1 MLKKILFALYILVMV
16 CMGAATIIE
25 KYKGTDYVS
34 SYIYGA
40 WWFSALWAVLAAIAI
55 VYFLQRKVKRAS
67 TVALHLSFVVILLG
81 AFVTHVSSKQGVVH
95 LRKGTTAD
103 TYLVNLGDKGVDE
116 RKLPF
121 KIQLDDF
128 NVKYHDG
135 TQAVADYE
143 SQLTILDNNAKSKG
157 LVSMNNIFSY
167 SGYRFYQSSY
177 DQDLRGSILSINSD
191 PWGIP
196 ITYVGYA
203 LLFISL
209 VWMLFDPKGA
219 YRKLLHSELL
229 KKGSLVVITLIA
241 STSNTMALNA
251 LPKETAAKFGEL
263 NILYNDRICPLQT
276 FAIDFTKKLCGSTS
290 YEGYTAEQVL
300 TGFIFWGDEWGGEKI
315 LKVKGGDL
323 REALQLPKYVSVN
336 TFFNRDMGGY
346 IIGPYVQEYYQGN
359 QDTFHKQVADVD
371 DRLQLVMELR
381 RGTLLKIFPVATHA
395 NIVWYAPTD
404 RIDSAYV
411 SPDQQAFIAN
421 IFSFINQEVKSG
433 NYEQVNQIVDKIAK
447 YQKKNGGSS
456 LPSDTQ
462 VKSER
467 IYNAVPFATILFM
480 VNLTMGILSL
490 FMYRKKGKPV
500 ETICKVVM
508 ALSFLALTL
517 CLALRWIV
525 RGTVPMSN
533 GYETML
539 TMAWII
545 MLASL
550 LICRKMRII
559 LTFGFLMS
567 GFMLLVSH
575 INQMDPQ
582 ISHIMPVLNSPLLSV
597 HVSVIMMSFALLSLT
612 FLCALTAII
621 FHFWGKREYEQPLM
635 LLSQMFLYPALTAL
649 GIGIFVGAIWA
660 NVSWGNY
667 WGWDPKEVWALITF
681 MIYAAAVHRISIPSM
696 QKSMVYHTYML
707 VAFLSIVMT
716 YFGVNFFLGG
726 MHSYA

>member
-1 MLKKILFALYILVMV
+1 MLRKILFALYILVML
-16 CMGAATIIE
+16 CMGAATIVE
-25 KYKGTDYVS
+25 KYHGSDFVS
-34 SYIYGA
+34 SHIYGA

-55 VYFLQRKVKRAS
+55 AYFLQRKVRRAS
-67 TVALHLSFVVILLG
+67 TVVLHLSFVVILVG
-81 AFVTHVSSKQGVVH
+81 AFLTHVSSVQGVVH
-95 LRKGTTAD
+95 LRRGVPTD

-121 KIQLDDF
+121 KMQLDDF
-128 NVKYHDG
+128 SVKYHEG

-143 SQLTILDNNAKSKG
+143 SQLTVLDGNETTKG
-157 LVSMNNIFSY
+157 IVSMNNILSY
-167 SGYRFYQSSY
+167 NGYRFYQSSY
-177 DQDLRGSILSINSD
+177 DQDLCGSILSINSD

-196 ITYVGYA
+196 ITYIGYA
-203 LLFISL
+203 LLFTSL
-209 VWMLFDPKGA
+209 IWMLLDPNGA
-219 YRKLLHSELL
+219 YRKLLRSDML
-229 KKGSLVVITLIA
+229 KKGALIIALMMTFGNVNAAPTL
-241 STSNTMALNA
+241 
-251 LPKETAAKFGEL
+251 PRETAEKFGKL
-263 NILYNDRICPLQT
+263 YILYNDRICPLQT
-276 FAIDFTKKLCGSTS
+276 FAIDFTKKLCGSAS

-300 TGFIFWGDEWGGEKI
+300 TGFIFWGDEWSGENILKIKGGE
-315 LKVKGGDL
+315 L
-323 REALQLPKYVSVN
+323 RETLQLPKYTSIN

-359 QDTFHKQVADVD
+359 HDSFHKQVADVD

-381 RGTLLKIFPVATHA
+381 RGTLLKIFPVASHA
-395 NIVWYAPTD
+395 DIVWYAPTD
-404 RIDSAYV
+404 KIDTTFV
-411 SPDQQAFIAN
+411 MPDQHAFIAN
-421 IFSFINQEVKSG
+421 IFSFINQEVKKG
-433 NYEQVNQIVDKIAK
+433 NYGQVDQIIDKIAK
-447 YQKKNGGSS
+447 YQQKNGSSS
-456 LPSDTQ
+456 LPSSLQ
-462 VKSER
+462 VSSER
-467 IYNAVPFATILFM
+467 IYNAVPFPTLLFM
-480 VNLTMGILSL
+480 VNLTMGLLSL
-490 FMYRKKGKPV
+490 FMYRKKSIFV
-500 ETICKVVM
+500 ETACKVAMGV
-508 ALSFLALTL
+508 SFLALAL

-539 TMAWII
+539 TMAWIV

-550 LICRKMRII
+550 FISMRMRII
-559 LTFGFLMS
+559 LTFGFFMS

-612 FLCALTAII
+612 FLCALTAIVL
-621 FHFWGKREYEQPLM
+621 HFVGKGEYEHPLM
-635 LLSQMFLYPALTAL
+635 LLSQLFLYPALAAL

-681 MIYAAAVHRISIPSM
+681 MIYAVAVHRISITSM
-696 QKSMVYHTYML
+696 QRSMVYHTYML
-707 VAFLSIVMT
+707 IAFLSIVMT

>member
-1 MLKKILFALYILVMV
+1 MKKILFALYVLVMV
-16 CMGAATIIE
+16 CMAVATIVE
-25 KYKGTDYVS
+25 KYRGTDFVGS
-34 SYIYGA
+34 HIYGA
-40 WWFSALWAVLAAIAI
+40 RWFSALWAVLAAIAI
-55 VYFLQRKVKRAS
+55 VYFLQRNVRRAS
-67 TVALHLSFVVILLG
+67 TIALHLSFIVILAG
-81 AFVTHVSSKQGVVH
+81 AFLTHVSSKQGMVH
-95 LRKGTTAD
+95 LRKGTPTD
-103 TYLVNLGDKGVDE
+103 KYLVNLGEKGIDE
-116 RKLPF
+116 RTLPF
-121 KIQLDDF
+121 KMRLEDF
-128 NVKYHDG
+128 NVVYHQG

-143 SQLTILDNNAKSKG
+143 SRLTIIDDAKTTNG
-157 LVSMNNIFSY
+157 LVSMNNILSY
-167 SGYRFYQSSY
+167 AGYRFYQSSY
-177 DQDLRGSILSINSD
+177 DEDLRGSILSINSD

-196 ITYVGYA
+196 VTYAGYA

-219 YRKLLHSELL
+219 YRRLLRSDLL
-229 KKGSLVVITLIA
+229 KKGALTLA
-241 STSNTMALNA
+241 LLSTFATMDAA
-251 LPKETAAKFGEL
+251 RTLPRETAKKFGEL
-263 NILYNDRICPLQT
+263 NILYNDRICPMQT
-276 FAIDFTKKLCGSTS
+276 FAIDFTKKLCGSAN
-290 YEGYTAEQVL
+290 YGDYTPEQVL
-300 TGFIFWGDEWGGEKI
+300 LGFIFWGDDWCNERM
-315 LKVKGGDL
+315 LRVKGSEL
-323 REALQLPKYVSVN
+323 RETLQLPKYVSVN

-359 QDTFHKQVADVD
+359 QDSFHKQVADVD

-381 RGTLLKIFPVATHA
+381 RGTLLKMFPVASHA
-395 NIVWYAPTD
+395 DIAWYAPTD
-404 RIDSAYV
+404 KIDSTFA
-411 SPDQQAFIAN
+411 SADHRAFIAN
-421 IFSFINQEVKSG
+421 IFTFINQEVKNG
-433 NYEQVNQIVDKIAK
+433 NYEQVNKIIDKIAK
-447 YQKKNGGSS
+447 YQKKNGSSS
-456 LPSDTQ
+456 LPTDAQ
-462 VKSER
+462 IKSER

-480 VNLTMGILSL
+480 LNLAMGIVSL
-490 FMYRKKGKPV
+490 LMYRKNGKLV
-500 ETICKVVM
+500 ETVMKVVM
-508 ALSFLALTL
+508 SLSFMALTL

-550 LICRKMRII
+550 IICRKMRIV

-582 ISHIMPVLNSPLLSV
+582 ISHIMPVLNSPLLSA

-621 FHFWGKREYEQPLM
+621 FHFVGKREYEAPLM
-635 LLSQMFLYPALTAL
+635 VLSQLFLYPALAAL

-681 MIYAAAVHRISIPSM
+681 MIYAIAVHQVSIPSL
-696 QKSMVYHTYML
+696 QKPTAYHAFML

>member
-16 CMGAATIIE
+16 CMGAATIVE
-25 KYKGTDYVS
+25 KYRGTDFVS
-34 SYIYGA
+34 SHIYGA

-67 TVALHLSFVVILLG
+67 TIALHLSFIVILVG

-95 LRKGTTAD
+95 LRKGVATD
-103 TYLVNLGDKGVDE
+103 TYLVNLGDKGVYE

-121 KIQLDDF
+121 KMQLDDF
-128 NVKYHDG
+128 SVKYHEG

-143 SQLTILDNNAKSKG
+143 SQLTVIDGNESTQG
-157 LVSMNNIFSY
+157 IVSMNNIFPY
-167 SGYRFYQSSY
+167 DGYRFYQSSY

-196 ITYVGYA
+196 ITYIGYA
-203 LLFISL
+203 LLFVSL
-209 VWMLFDPKGA
+209 VWMLLDPKGA
-219 YRKLLHSELL
+219 YRKLLGSDMLRKGTLVIALL
-229 KKGSLVVITLIA
+229 STFGTMNAARTL
-241 STSNTMALNA
+241 
-251 LPKETAAKFGEL
+251 PVETAKKFGEL
-263 NILYNDRICPLQT
+263 NILYNDRICPMQT
-276 FAIDFTKKLCGSTS
+276 FAIDFTKKLCGSAH
-290 YEGYTAEQVL
+290 YGDYTPEQVL
-300 TGFIFWGDEWGGEKI
+300 TGFIFWGNDWCSEHM
-315 LKVKGGDL
+315 LRVKGGEL
-323 REALQLPKYVSVN
+323 RETLQLKKYVSVN

-359 QDTFHKQVADVD
+359 QDAFHKQVADVD
-371 DRLQLVMELR
+371 DRLQLALELR
-381 RGTLLKIFPVATHA
+381 RGSLLKVFPITA
-395 NIVWYAPTD
+395 NGVTTWYAPTD
-404 RIDSAYV
+404 KVDSTKV
-411 SPDQQAFIAN
+411 SPEQRAFIGN
-421 IFSFINQEVKSG
+421 VFLLMYQDVKDG
-433 NYEQVNQIVDKIAK
+433 NYDNVNAVLDKIAK
-447 YQKKNGGSS
+447 YQQQNGGNS

-462 VKSER
+462 VKAER
-467 IYNAVPFATILFM
+467 IYNNVPFATILFM

-490 FMYRKKGKPV
+490 LMYRKRGKPIEV
-500 ETICKVVM
+500 VCKVVM
-508 ALSFLALTL
+508 SLSFLALTL

-550 LICRKMRII
+550 LISRRMRII

-582 ISHIMPVLNSPLLSV
+582 ISHIMPVLNSPLLSA
-597 HVSVIMMSFALLSLT
+597 HVSVIMMSFALVSLT

-621 FHFWGKREYEQPLM
+621 FHFLGKREYEHPLM
-635 LLSQMFLYPALTAL
+635 LLSQLFLYPALAAL

-667 WGWDPKEVWALITF
+667 WGWDPKEVWALVTF
-681 MIYAAAVHRISIPSM
+681 MVYAVAVHRYSIPSM
-696 QKSMVYHTYML
+696 QRSMVYHVYML
-707 VAFLSIVMT
+707 VAFLTILMT

>member
-16 CMGAATIIE
+16 CMGAATIVE
-25 KYKGTDYVS
+25 KYRGTDFVS

-55 VYFLQRKVKRAS
+55 VYFLQRKVRRAS
-67 TVALHLSFVVILLG
+67 AVALHLSFVVILVG
-81 AFVTHVSSKQGVVH
+81 AFLTHVSSTQGVVH
-95 LRKGTTAD
+95 LRKGASTD
-103 TYLVNLGDKGVDE
+103 SYLVNLGDKGVDE
-116 RKLPF
+116 RRLPF
-121 KIQLDDF
+121 KMQLDDF
-128 NVKYHDG
+128 NVKYHEG

-143 SQLTILDNNAKSKG
+143 SQLTVIDGNDNTKG
-157 LVSMNNIFSY
+157 MVSMNNILSY
-167 SGYRFYQSSY
+167 GGYRFYQSSY

-196 ITYVGYA
+196 VTYTGYA

-219 YRKLLHSELL
+219 YRKLLRSDLL
-229 KKGSLVVITLIA
+229 KKGTLLVALL
-241 STSNTMALNA
+241 TSFGSVNAAPA
-251 LPKETAAKFGEL
+251 LPKETAEKFGEL

-276 FAIDFTKKLCGSTS
+276 FAIDFTKKLCGSAS
-290 YEGYTAEQVL
+290 YEGYTPEQVL
-300 TGFIFWGDEWGGEKI
+300 TGFIFWGDEWSAEKI
-315 LKVKGGDL
+315 LKVKGADL
-323 REALQLPKYVSVN
+323 RETLQLDKYVSVN

-359 QDTFHKQVADVD
+359 QDGFHKQVADVD

-381 RGTLLKIFPVATHA
+381 RGSLLKVFPVTL
-395 NIVWYAPTD
+395 NGVTTWYAPTD
-404 RIDSAYV
+404 KVDSTKV
-411 SPDQQAFIAN
+411 STEQRTFIGN
-421 IFSFINQEVKSG
+421 VFILMYQDVKDG
-433 NYEQVNQIVDKIAK
+433 NYANVNAVLDKIIK
-447 YQKKNGGSS
+447 YQQKNGGDS
-456 LPSDTQ
+456 LPTDTQ
-462 VKSER
+462 VKAER
-467 IYNAVPFATILFM
+467 IYNNVSFATILFM
-480 VNLTMGILSL
+480 LNLTIGILTL
-490 FMYRKKGKPV
+490 FIYRKKGKPI
-500 ETICKVVM
+500 EILSKVVM
-508 ALSFLALTL
+508 LLSFLALTL

-539 TMAWII
+539 TMAWIV

-550 LICRKMRII
+550 VICRKMKVI

-582 ISHIMPVLNSPLLSV
+582 ISHIMPVLNSPLLSA

-612 FLCALTAII
+612 FLCALTAIVL
-621 FHFWGKREYEQPLM
+621 HFLGKRDSEQPLM
-635 LLSQMFLYPALTAL
+635 LLSQLFLYPALAAL

-667 WGWDPKEVWALITF
+667 WGWDPKEVWALVTF
-681 MIYAAAVHRISIPSM
+681 MVYAVAVHRLSIPSM
-696 QKSMVYHTYML
+696 QRPMVYHTYML